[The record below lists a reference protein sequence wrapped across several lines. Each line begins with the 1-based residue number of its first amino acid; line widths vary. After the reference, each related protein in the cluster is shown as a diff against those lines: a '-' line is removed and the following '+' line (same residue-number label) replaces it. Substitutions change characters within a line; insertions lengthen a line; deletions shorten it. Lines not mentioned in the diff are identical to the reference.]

1 MAWSLEIGFE
11 GDSIRLNGESVGG
24 KIRSPAV
31 TIAASQVSV
40 HPQVRQAMVKRQ
52 RELIAAGNYVAEGR
66 DIGTVVSPD
75 SPLKIFLTA
84 HEEERARRRAA
95 DSGES
100 VAEVRKEMRD
110 RDRRDQGRA
119 DSPLRTA
126 EDSIYVDTT
135 DRTPDQVVEQI
146 AELARERGI
155 A

>member
-1 MAWSLEIGFE
+1 
-11 GDSIRLNGESVGG
+11 
-24 KIRSPAV
+24 
-31 TIAASQVSV
+31 
-40 HPQVRQAMVKRQ
+40 
-52 RELIAAGNYVAEGR
+52 LIAAGNYVAEGR
-66 DIGTVVSPD
+66 DIGTVVSPN

-100 VAEVRKEMRD
+100 VAEVRKAMRD

-126 EDSIYVDTT
+126 EGSIHIDTT

>member
-1 MAWSLEIGFE
+1 
-11 GDSIRLNGESVGG
+11 
-24 KIRSPAV
+24 
-31 TIAASQVSV
+31 
-40 HPQVRQAMVKRQ
+40 MVKRQ

-100 VAEVRKEMRD
+100 VGEVRKAIRD
-110 RDRRDQGRA
+110 RDRRDQDRA

-126 EDSIYVDTT
+126 ENSIYIDTT